1 MNAMTRNALNAYSK
15 ISVDVGVTTADPHE
29 LVSMLFN
36 GAIKSISE
44 AKTHL
49 QNKDIAAR
57 GKAISKAIAIIDE
70 GLKISLDDKLGGE
83 LAQNLRALYEY
94 MCHRLL
100 TASVKNE
107 IAPLDEVISLLN
119 ELSEAWNSIK
129 PEATVTTT
137 TNGVL
142 SKQQTQ
148 DSATTH
154 YGAA

>member
-15 ISVDVGVTTADPHE
+15 ISIDVGVTSADPHE

-44 AKTHL
+44 ARLHM

-107 IAPLDEVISLLN
+107 IAPLDEVIGLLKELN
-119 ELSEAWNSIK
+119 EAWSSIK
-129 PEATVTTT
+129 PQAAVKT
-137 TNGVL
+137 TNDVP
-142 SKQQTQ
+142 SNKQTQ

>member
-1 MNAMTRNALNAYSK
+1 MTRNALNAYSK
-15 ISVDVGVTTADPHE
+15 ISIDIGVTSADPHE

-83 LAQNLRALYEY
+83 LAQNLKALYEY

-100 TASVKNE
+100 TASIKNE
-107 IAPLDEVISLLN
+107 VAPLDEVIGLLN
-119 ELSEAWNSIK
+119 ELSEAWSSIK
-129 PEATVTTT
+129 PQAAVKTTT
-137 TNGVL
+137 DGML

>member
-1 MNAMTRNALNAYSK
+1 MTRNALNAYSK
-15 ISVDVGVTTADPHE
+15 ISIDVGVTSADPHE

-44 AKTHL
+44 ARLHM
-49 QNKDIAAR
+49 QNKDISAR

-107 IAPLDEVISLLN
+107 IAPLDEVIGLLKELN
-119 ELSEAWNSIK
+119 EAWSSIK

>member
-44 AKTHL
+44 AKLHM
-49 QNKDIAAR
+49 QDKEIAAR
-57 GKAISKAIAIIDE
+57 GKAISKAISIIDE

-83 LAQNLRALYEY
+83 LAQNLKALYEY

-100 TASVKNE
+100 TASIKNE
-107 IAPLDEVISLLN
+107 VAPLDDEVIGLLK
-119 ELSEAWNSIK
+119 ELSEAWSSIK
-129 PEATVTTT
+129 PQAAVKTTKDVPS
-137 TNGVL
+137 N
-142 SKQQTQ
+142 KQTQ

>member
-1 MNAMTRNALNAYSK
+1 MTRNALNAYSK

-44 AKTHL
+44 AKLHM
-49 QNKDIAAR
+49 QDKEIAAR
-57 GKAISKAIAIIDE
+57 GKAISKAISIIDE

-83 LAQNLRALYEY
+83 LAQNLKALYEY

-100 TASVKNE
+100 TASIKNE
-107 IAPLDEVISLLN
+107 VAPLDEVIGLLN
-119 ELSEAWNSIK
+119 ELSEAWSSIK
-129 PEATVTTT
+129 PQAAVKTTT
-137 TNGVL
+137 DGML

>member
-44 AKTHL
+44 ARLHM
-49 QNKDIAAR
+49 QNKEIAAR
-57 GKAISKAIAIIDE
+57 GKALSKAISIIDE

-83 LAQNLRALYEY
+83 LAQNLKALYEY

-100 TASVKNE
+100 TASIKNE
-107 IAPLDEVISLLN
+107 IAPLDEVIGLLN
-119 ELSEAWNSIK
+119 ELSEAWSSIK
-129 PEATVTTT
+129 PAATATVTD
-137 TNGVL
+137 GVL
-142 SKQQTQ
+142 SKQQAQ

>member
-15 ISVDVGVTTADPHE
+15 ISIDVGVTSADPHE

-44 AKTHL
+44 ARLHM

-107 IAPLDEVISLLN
+107 IAPLDEVIGLLK
-119 ELSEAWNSIK
+119 ELSEAWSSIK
-129 PEATVTTT
+129 PLVAVKTTT
-137 TNGVL
+137 DGML
-142 SKQQTQ
+142 SNKQTQ